1 MLSSKDELE
10 KENKVNNDKNKLY
23 LFITL
28 TFMLKLLFLL
38 YFTLLFFMLWVSR
51 FFHVLSALSLKCQIY
66 KIKPLLSKVT
76 MNGNKKSATQFMPRV
91 LNIQVIL
98 EFKTSVCS
106 NWTIKVI
113 LCDPLLKQKWLRYP
127 WFSIWKCIFFSLQ
140 WLH

>member
-51 FFHVLSALSLKCQIY
+51 FFHVLSVLSLKCQIY

>member
-1 MLSSKDELE
+1 MVSSKDELE

-28 TFMLKLLFLL
+28 SFMLKLLFLL

-51 FFHVLSALSLKCQIY
+51 FFHVLSVLSLKCQIY

-106 NWTIKVI
+106 NWTI

-127 WFSIWKCIFFSLQ
+127 WFSVWKCIFFSLQ